1 MPPDRYRLIVFIE
14 NRAVL
19 ILPANFPNQQF
30 ARQEFQLNYV
40 CLFNQRLNLHNAR

>member
-1 MPPDRYRLIVFIE
+1 MWFQIGDCMPPDRYRLIE
-14 NRAVL
+14 NTEAVL

-40 CLFNQRLNLHNAR
+40 CLISV